1 MAFVPE
7 ISASKFAGLVGMHA
21 YQTVDSTMYDLFCK
35 DKIIKTRVAEIE
47 YRHGRRSINSVKNKV
62 LSDSA
67 IQTTVA
73 IALEKCKNAT
83 DLTEI
88 MTTVESQ
95 AKLALGLRFQN
106 FTPELR
112 DLMISEVRGKVNQQR
127 GLANE
132 NTILNVYEADTG
144 NEVTERNTKTFKKD
158 FGSFKMIGRTDGYV
172 AALNRIV
179 DSKDRTRKWPS
190 VPIYDEIQLR
200 VYMNMANTAD
210 SELIERFP
218 DGTKR
223 NTVFVNDPTKWKL
236 LEDAARDAVTAM
248 NTILASEDE
257 LKRIVFLNTVGS

>member
-1 MAFVPE
+1 MAFIPE
-7 ISASKFAGLVGMHA
+7 ISASKLAGLIGMHV
-21 YQTVDSTMYDLFCK
+21 YQSVDSTMYDLFCK
-35 DKIIKTRVAEIE
+35 DKITKTRVAEIE
-47 YRHGRRSINSVKNKV
+47 HRHSRRSINSVKNKV

-88 MTTVESQ
+88 MATVESQ
-95 AKLALGLRFQN
+95 AKLALGLRFQD

-132 NTILNVYEADTG
+132 DTILNVYEADTG
-144 NEVTERNTKTFKKD
+144 NEVSERNTRTFKKD
-158 FGSFKMIGRTDGYV
+158 FGSFKMVGRTDGYV
-172 AALNRIV
+172 ATLNRIV

-200 VYMNMANTAD
+200 VYMNLANASD

-218 DGTKR
+218 NGTKR
-223 NTVFVNDPTKWKL
+223 NTVFVNDPVKWKL

-257 LKRIVFLNTVGS
+257 DRKSVV